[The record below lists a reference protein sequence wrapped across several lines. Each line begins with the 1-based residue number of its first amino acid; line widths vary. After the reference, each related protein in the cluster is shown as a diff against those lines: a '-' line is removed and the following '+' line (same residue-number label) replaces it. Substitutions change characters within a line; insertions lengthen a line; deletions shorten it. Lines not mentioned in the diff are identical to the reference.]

1 MTFYLKGN
9 EIFEVLLDRCRLYQL
24 TTPIIRLERFQNFD
38 MWVVTIDNDE
48 KAEKII
54 DYINI
59 NHYSYNVLKIEVN
72 KGAQA

>member
-9 EIFEVLLDRCRLYQL
+9 EIFEVLLNLCRSYQL
-24 TTPIIRLERFQNFD
+24 TTPIITLERFQDFD
-38 MWVVTIDNDE
+38 MWVVIIDNDE

-59 NHYSYNVLKIEVN
+59 SHYNYDVLKIEVN